1 MRVRRYRAG
10 GAQAPVVA
18 LVDGDSLGT
27 VDGSS
32 VARDLGVPL
41 LAVMLPPR
49 RDDCALRL
57 RGFTMAR
64 ELPLSLEAAWAARAA
79 LDGDVVVELGVT
91 GTRVGVRDGLFVAD
105 VPRPVLEGRPVD
117 DPAAAARALG
127 IDPSVLDPEAPVRT
141 GSCGLGVLVVPVLG
155 HAAGRAARL
164 DATAWAAFVGKA
176 KLVGALV
183 ASTATPR
190 LDATFVPAPGAG
202 DGWAPALA
210 MVPWALARG
219 PSGGDALH
227 EDVSLRTLNG
237 GAARFS
243 LSRDGTGAWRAEAS
257 VVSVD

>member
-57 RGFTMAR
+57 RVFTMAR

-91 GTRVGVRDGLFVAD
+91 GTRVGVRDGLFVAEQID
-105 VPRPVLEGRPVD
+105 QWDWDLAALVDLFVAVLEAIV
-117 DPAAAARALG
+117 ARYEG
-127 IDPSVLDPEAPVRT
+127 E
-141 GSCGLGVLVVPVLG
+141 
-155 HAAGRAARL
+155 AAG
-164 DATAWAAFVGKA
+164 
-176 KLVGALV
+176 
-183 ASTATPR
+183 
-190 LDATFVPAPGAG
+190 
-202 DGWAPALA
+202 
-210 MVPWALARG
+210 
-219 PSGGDALH
+219 
-227 EDVSLRTLNG
+227 
-237 GAARFS
+237 
-243 LSRDGTGAWRAEAS
+243 
-257 VVSVD
+257 